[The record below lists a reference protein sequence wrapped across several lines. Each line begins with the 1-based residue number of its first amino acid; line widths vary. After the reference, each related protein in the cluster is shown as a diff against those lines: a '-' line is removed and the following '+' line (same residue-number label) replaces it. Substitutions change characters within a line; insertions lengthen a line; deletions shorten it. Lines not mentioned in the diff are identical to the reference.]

1 MGRASNDLDGN
12 YPHSQPPLR
21 WEMADGSGE
30 TDMMTK
36 IALGMLAAVGLAGE
50 ARAAGEFFE
59 GNQLYAY
66 CTSSFDYERGL
77 CLGYV
82 EGIVEYMEAVRAN
95 NDKPRCVPSG
105 TDPKQVVDAVV
116 NYLRDQ
122 PQDRSK
128 APIWSVSLAVLTEWK
143 CP

>member
-1 MGRASNDLDGN
+1 MSVAPAFPVMRDGGGN
-12 YPHSQPPLR
+12 GDTHMKTGL
-21 WEMADGSGE
+21 
-30 TDMMTK
+30 
-36 IALGMLAAVGLAGE
+36 ALGMVVALLTLAGE
-50 ARAAGEFFE
+50 ARAARDFFD

-66 CTSSFDYERGL
+66 CTSSVDHERGL

-82 EGIVEYMEAVRAN
+82 EGVVEYMEAVRVN
-95 NDKPRCVPSG
+95 NDNPRCVPPG
-105 TDPKQVVDAVV
+105 TEAKQVQDAVV

-128 APIWSVSLAVLTEWK
+128 APIWSVSLAVLTAWK

>member
-1 MGRASNDLDGN
+1 MAIARTASLACGGRWRTETGA
-12 YPHSQPPLR
+12 
-21 WEMADGSGE
+21 

-36 IALGMLAAVGLAGE
+36 IAFGMLAAVGLAGQ
-50 ARAAGEFFE
+50 AQAAGDFFD

-66 CTSSFDYERGL
+66 CTSSVDYERGL

-82 EGIVEYMEAVRAN
+82 EGVVEYMEAVRVN
-95 NDKPRCVPSG
+95 NDKPPCVPPG
-105 TDPKQVVDAVV
+105 TDPKEVLDAVV
-116 NYLRDQ
+116 HYLRDQ

-128 APIWSVSLAVLTEWK
+128 APIWSVSLAVITAWK

>member
-1 MGRASNDLDGN
+1 
-12 YPHSQPPLR
+12 
-21 WEMADGSGE
+21 MADGNRA
-30 TDMMTK
+30 TNMMTK
-36 IALGMLAAVGLAGE
+36 IALGMLAVGLAGQ
-50 ARAAGEFFE
+50 ARAAGDFFD

-66 CTSSFDYERGL
+66 CTSSVDYERGL

-82 EGIVEYMEAVRAN
+82 EGVVEYMEAVRVN
-95 NDKPRCVPSG
+95 NDKPPCVPTG
-105 TDPKQVVDAVV
+105 TDPKEVLDAVV

-128 APIWSVSLAVLTEWK
+128 APIWSVGLAVMTAWK